1 MKDVRPKDKWE
12 QDVHFYIVAMKKSKA
27 KQLFDFDDMLY
38 GCYEMLKQNPDLLTR
53 YQKDFAIFN

>member
-1 MKDVRPKDKWE
+1 
-12 QDVHFYIVAMKKSKA
+12 MKKSKA